1 MNLPRLIHVKRF
13 VSSPLTNKM
22 MIIITIYFV
31 TFFSFSFFLFAPN
44 IGAKAYAQVG
54 TNSNDSSTLIF
65 EDMRTIMRDQQ
76 RDIASINNMTSAQVE
91 LIKNME
97 SLQLEELKDIN
108 TVSTKLDTQGA
119 YTALSVFFLGIG
131 LVVFGLRLTT
141 RTSPQIGRYFTI
153 MVWALTIPVMILI
166 GLFQYGLITGNSPLA
181 SLRIEEPYSLLSFL
195 MYVPIGI
202 VVFMLLAQHKIMH
215 AQAQAAQAAQAHAAQ
230 VQAQAKESNQGKNDV
245 FQELER
251 LASLKQQGLIT
262 EEEFQKLKTRLLLGV

>member
-1 MNLPRLIHVKRF
+1 MNLHRLIHVKGF
-13 VSSPLTNKM
+13 VSSPILSKMM
-22 MIIITIYFV
+22 MIIIIIVAYAAT
-31 TFFSFSFFLFAPN
+31 SFFAPN
-44 IGAKAYAQVG
+44 IGAKAYAQVDN
-54 TNSNDSSTLIF
+54 NSNDSSTLIL

-76 RDIASINNMTSAQVE
+76 RDIASIRNTSSANVEALTNMGAN
-91 LIKNME
+91 LA
-97 SLQLEELKDIN
+97 
-108 TVSTKLDTQGA
+108 KLTTQGA

-153 MVWALTIPVMILI
+153 MVWALTIPVIILI

-181 SLRIEEPYSLLSFL
+181 YLRIEEPYSLLSFL

-202 VVFMLLAQHKIMH
+202 VVFMLLAQRKIMH

-230 VQAQAKESNQGKNDV
+230 AQAQAKESNQGKNDV

-262 EEEFQKLKTRLLLGV
+262 EEEFQKLKTRLLSGV

>member
-1 MNLPRLIHVKRF
+1 MNVHIPTHMKGF
-13 VSSPLTNKM
+13 VSTLIIGKM
-22 MIIITIYFV
+22 MIIIIPLCAAATI
-31 TFFSFSFFLFAPN
+31 FFEPN
-44 IGAKAYAQVG
+44 IGAKAYAQEI
-54 TNSNDSSTLIF
+54 SNNNNTLIL

-76 RDIASINNMTSAQVE
+76 RDISSIRNTSSANVEALTNMGTTLA
-91 LIKNME
+91 
-97 SLQLEELKDIN
+97 
-108 TVSTKLDTQGA
+108 KLTTQGA

-153 MVWALTIPVMILI
+153 MVWALTVPVIILV

-181 SLRIEEPYSLLSFL
+181 LLRVQEPYSLLSFL

-202 VVFMLLAQHKIMH
+202 VVFMLLAQRKIMH

-230 VQAQAKESNQGKNDV
+230 AQAQAKESNQGKNDV

-251 LASLKQQGLIT
+251 LGSLKQQGLIT
-262 EEEFQKLKTRLLLGV
+262 EEEFQKLKTRLISGV

>member
-1 MNLPRLIHVKRF
+1 MNLRRSIHVKGF
-13 VSSPLTNKM
+13 VSSPILGKM
-22 MIIITIYFV
+22 KIIIIITICFA
-31 TFFSFSFFLFAPN
+31 TFFSFSFSFFFLAPN
-44 IGAKAYAQVG
+44 IGAKAYAQVDN
-54 TNSNDSSTLIF
+54 NSNDSSTLIF
-65 EDMRTIMRDQQ
+65 EDMRAIMRDQQ
-76 RDIASINNMTSAQVE
+76 RDIASIRNTSSANVEALTNMGTNLA
-91 LIKNME
+91 
-97 SLQLEELKDIN
+97 
-108 TVSTKLDTQGA
+108 KLTTQGA

-153 MVWALTIPVMILI
+153 MVWALTVPVIILV

-181 SLRIEEPYSLLSFL
+181 FLRIEEPYSLLSFL

-202 VVFMLLAQHKIMH
+202 VVFMLLAQRKIMH

-230 VQAQAKESNQGKNDV
+230 AQAQAKESNQGKNDV

-262 EEEFQKLKTRLLLGV
+262 EEEFQKLKTRLLSGV

>member
-1 MNLPRLIHVKRF
+1 MNVHLVIHMKGF
-13 VSSPLTNKM
+13 VSTLIIGK
-22 MIIITIYFV
+22 MIIIIITLCAAA
-31 TFFSFSFFLFAPN
+31 TFFFAPN
-44 IGAKAYAQVG
+44 FGAKAYAQEI
-54 TNSNDSSTLIF
+54 NNNNNTLIL
-65 EDMRTIMRDQQ
+65 EDIRTIMRDQQ
-76 RDIASINNMTSAQVE
+76 RDIASIRNTSSANIEALTNMGTTLA
-91 LIKNME
+91 
-97 SLQLEELKDIN
+97 
-108 TVSTKLDTQGA
+108 KLTTQGA

-153 MVWALTIPVMILI
+153 MVWALTIPVIILV

-181 SLRIEEPYSLLSFL
+181 FLRIEEPYSLLSFL

-202 VVFMLLAQHKIMH
+202 VVFMLLAQGKIMH

-230 VQAQAKESNQGKNDV
+230 AQVQAHAAQAQAQAKESDQGKNDV

-262 EEEFQKLKTRLLLGV
+262 EEEFQKLKTRLISGV